1 MVVGVVDVGANTARL
16 LVAGSAPRG
25 VARIAEA
32 RVALGLGAEI
42 ERRGAISR
50 PKLRETAAAV
60 DSLVSLAG
68 EQGCARVDVL
78 VTSPGRQSRNPDDL
92 ERALGRVRGVEVRV
106 LSAEEEGRLAYVG
119 ALACTQSPAG
129 RTVVCDVGGGSAQ
142 IVDGA
147 RGTSSVAVRSI
158 DIGSLRVTRRF
169 LHSTP
174 PKTREL
180 RAAQVAVRQEV
191 ATAADVPTVP
201 FAALATGGTARA
213 LRKIVGPELGPEELA
228 EALDVVSQTKPRRV
242 ARTFRVPAWRAAVL
256 PAGALIM
263 SEIQAQLGVPLTV
276 ASGGLREGA
285 ALRLLRAEA
294 AVAA

>member
-1 MVVGVVDVGANTARL
+1 
-16 LVAGSAPRG
+16 
-25 VARIAEA
+25 
-32 RVALGLGAEI
+32 
-42 ERRGAISR
+42 
-50 PKLRETAAAV
+50 
-60 DSLVSLAG
+60 
-68 EQGCARVDVL
+68 
-78 VTSPGRQSRNPDDL
+78 
-92 ERALGRVRGVEVRV
+92 
-106 LSAEEEGRLAYVG
+106 
-119 ALACTQSPAG
+119 
-129 RTVVCDVGGGSAQ
+129 
-142 IVDGA
+142 
-147 RGTSSVAVRSI
+147 
-158 DIGSLRVTRRF
+158 
-169 LHSTP
+169 
-174 PKTREL
+174 
-180 RAAQVAVRQEV
+180 V